1 MNTARN
7 KSYFIRLALI
17 VFTLLYLSFCFL
29 GGIYSGVSHTIAV
42 HFFILLACILVL
54 RQILLLLSAWV
65 ASRFYKQEGALANNR
80 QASVSILLP
89 AFNEKE
95 VIGPALKSLLSLD
108 HDNYEIIMVDDG
120 STDNTVGVVKQVIA
134 TNNPRNI
141 PVRIIAQS
149 NSGKANALN
158 TGLMHAASEFIMC
171 VDSDSRVTPDSL
183 LNGLRHFQNPRVAA
197 VAGNVIVAN
206 QNKVLTRF
214 QHFEYMISQ
223 NFIRAGMA
231 LFGVVTVIPGPI
243 GLFRREALAQAK
255 GYNED
260 KKLFAED
267 ADLSVK
273 LLSLNWLIHSEQ
285 QMQAVTEAPDTLSSM
300 LRQRYRWKRGIYQV
314 LHNNFYGLLTAPG
327 MRRPA
332 IAILL
337 LLEGFLFEILGFGV
351 TLFMLTNIIFLGE
364 VQLLVGWLVLLFFL
378 DLLVLLLV
386 VPPRSYLKWL
396 YVMTLQ
402 KFTYTY
408 ALQTWGVLSLL
419 DEWRSSEMS
428 WDKVERLGMLQET
441 AS

>member
-1 MNTARN
+1 MSTASN
-7 KSYFIRLALI
+7 KGYFVRLALI
-17 VFTLLYLSFCFL
+17 VGTLLYLSFCFL
-29 GGIYSGVSHTIAV
+29 GGIYSGLNHTVAV
-42 HFFILLACILVL
+42 HFFILLACVLVL
-54 RQILLLLSAWV
+54 RQVLLLLSAWT
-65 ASRFYKQEGALANNR
+65 AGRLYKPEWPQANNW
-80 QASVSILLP
+80 QPTVSILLP
-89 AFNEKE
+89 AFNEEE
-95 VIGPALKSLLSLD
+95 VIAPALKSLLSLN
-108 HDNYEIIMVDDG
+108 HKNYEIIMVDDG
-120 STDNTVGVVKQVIA
+120 STDKTVEVVKQVIA
-134 TNNPRNI
+134 TDNPQKI

-158 TGLMHAASEFIMC
+158 TGLMHAAGEFIMC

-183 LNGLRHFQNPRVAA
+183 RNGLRHFQNPRVAA

-206 QNKVLTRF
+206 QTNLLTRF

-243 GLFRREALAQAK
+243 GLFRREALAQAE

-260 KKLFAED
+260 KNLFAED

-273 LLSLNWLIHSEQ
+273 LLSLDWLIQSEQ
-285 QMQAVTEAPDTLSSM
+285 QMQAVTEAPDTLNSM

-314 LHNNFYGLLTAPG
+314 LHNNFYTLLTAPG
-327 MRRPA
+327 MRRPV

-364 VQLLVGWLVLLFFL
+364 VQLLIGWLILLFIL

-386 VPPRSYLKWL
+386 IPPQRYLKWFGIM
-396 YVMTLQ
+396 VLQ

-408 ALQTWGVLSLL
+408 ALQIWGVLSLL

-428 WDKVERLGMLQET
+428 WDKVERLGKLQEV
-441 AS
+441 SS